1 MRKTLLATVASLGG
15 RASSTVQ
22 HLCTLIMVAESPCM
36 CRSTNTF
43 FLPAMISIDPSSI
56 QLSKYL
62 NYYSIS
68 QISISSLC
76 GISSQ
81 AAIHTTQ
88 AKSCL
93 HPHYFNM
100 CLATV
105 ATCGHCQQEICCA
118 LNICAEAQRWGMIH
132 IAKPIPE
139 TRPSIDITNTQT
151 DVYLLRVHSVME
163 QERIQVSRCS
173 LCIGKS
179 ALKPGPLRAETVQ
192 QQRATHELTST
203 LNELFGFD
211 VQRKSFCT

>member
-1 MRKTLLATVASLGG
+1 
-15 RASSTVQ
+15 
-22 HLCTLIMVAESPCM
+22 M

-43 FLPAMISIDPSSI
+43 LSPAMISIDPSSI
-56 QLSKYL
+56 QLSEYL

-76 GISSQ
+76 RISSQ
-81 AAIHTTQ
+81 VAIHTTQ

-105 ATCGHCQQEICCA
+105 ATCGHCQQEFCCA
-118 LNICAEAQRWGMIH
+118 LNICAEAQRWGLIH
-132 IAKPIPE
+132 IAKSIPE
-139 TRPSIDITNTQT
+139 TRPSIDITNVQK
-151 DVYLLRVHSVME
+151 DVYLLRVYSVME

-173 LCIGKS
+173 YCDGMS
-179 ALKPGPLRAETVQ
+179 ALKPGLLRAEEVQ
-192 QQRATHELTST
+192 QQRATHELTSA
-203 LNELFGFD
+203 LNEFFGFD